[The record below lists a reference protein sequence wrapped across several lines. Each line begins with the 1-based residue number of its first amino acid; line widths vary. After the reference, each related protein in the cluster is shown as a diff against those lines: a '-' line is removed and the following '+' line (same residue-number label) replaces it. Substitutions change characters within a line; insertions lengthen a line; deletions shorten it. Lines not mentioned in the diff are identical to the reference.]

1 MQLPCLQSYVE
12 IVSFIAIQATKE
24 QEGQWQPWKFT
35 AVYHHKDPGVIVTHL
50 IVKLGLKL
58 EVILLWFTCKI
69 LIFQQTDSSYWDG
82 CFSTVEKWGAALADS
97 PWSSVWAQ
105 STVAGVH
112 VCIVFEYLSAELVSF
127 PDPPPKGGLG
137 TRLVLSQLIWRNSWL
152 SCWSQ
157 RASNVQCRHR
167 FRYRQTLTCNPVAT
181 FSCIFMNTWQKIV
194 WRCSGCKILP
204 KTANCK
210 FYSP

>member
-1 MQLPCLQSYVE
+1 MS
-12 IVSFIAIQATKE
+12 TKLCRNCVICRHTE
-24 QEGQWQPWKFT
+24 QEGRWQPWKFT
-35 AVYHHKDPGVIVTHL
+35 AVYHHKDPGVVVTHL
-50 IVKLGLKL
+50 IVKLGPKL

-112 VCIVFEYLSAELVSF
+112 VCIVFEYLSGELVSF
-127 PDPPPKGGLG
+127 PDSPPKGSLG

-152 SCWSQ
+152 SRWPQ
-157 RASNVQCRHR
+157 RASNIQCRHR

-181 FSCIFMNTWQKIV
+181 FSWTRGKKLFGDVVVAKFFQKP
-194 WRCSGCKILP
+194 L
-204 KTANCK
+204 TAN
-210 FYSP
+210 FIPPNISSYTYIV